1 MLEYRLCLLLQ
12 LWCLTSCICMLEYW
26 LCLLLQL
33 WCLTVM
39 YLYVGVST
47 LSPSTIVMFDVM
59 YLYVRVSSL
68 PPSTIV
74 MFDGHVFV
82 CWSIVFVSFYNC
94 DVWRSC
100 ICMLEYRIC
109 LLLQLWCLTVM
120 YLYVR
125 VSTLSPYTIVM
136 FDGHV
141 FVSWS
146 IDFVS
151 FYNCDVWRSCICML
165 EYRLCLLLQL
175 WCLTSCICMLEYR
188 LCLLIQL
195 WCLTVMYLYVG
206 VSSLSPSTIVMFD
219 VMYLYVRVSSLSPS
233 TIVMF
238 DGHVFVC

>member
-1 MLEYRLCLLLQ
+1 MLEYR
-12 LWCLTSCICMLEYW
+12 

-47 LSPSTIVMFDVM
+47 LCLLLKLWCLTVM
-59 YLYVRVSSL
+59 YLYARVYRTL
-68 PPSTIV
+68 
-74 MFDGHVFV
+74 
-82 CWSIVFVSFYNC
+82 
-94 DVWRSC
+94 SC
-100 ICMLEYRIC
+100 ISMFEYRLC

-125 VSTLSPYTIVM
+125 VSTLSPSTIVM

-141 FVSWS
+141 FVCYFEYRLC
-146 IDFVS
+146 IS

-175 WCLTSCICMLEYR
+175 WCLT
-188 LCLLIQL
+188 
-195 WCLTVMYLYVG
+195 
-206 VSSLSPSTIVMFD
+206 